1 MLARSKKRLTKT
13 KEVKPRAKN
22 EGDFLRD
29 KLRLDI
35 FFQLINLF
43 VRLLIVFLLVMG
55 GSQTIFISKEVPFI
69 TMMLLIWFGLKINS
83 LLEVMRL

>member
-43 VRLLIVFLLVMG
+43 VILLVVYLMVMV
-55 GSQTIFISKEVPFI
+55 GSQVIVVFKEVIFI
-69 TMMLLIWFGLKINS
+69 MMPLLVWFGFKIKS
-83 LLEVMRL
+83 F